1 MSKRHHTSRRKAYG
15 RRQHEVRERHDRG
28 QHAEASA
35 LDLERVGLGRPPTR
49 CRSSTRA
56 RRGSASRRATDRW
69 PSTRAHAPRTI
80 ALPSRPR
87 LVESPLLPPSACAR
101 AVRAHRTVTARP
113 GLLLGLIV
121 VAFMLAFFSLAQ
133 QVRVSATSYDIGRL
147 QVERE
152 RLDARLQEITSDL
165 SRLGR
170 EPAVRKLA
178 LDAGPRPARRGRP
191 APGPLIVGADERC
204 WVAPIPAAASSSC

>member
-1 MSKRHHTSRRKAYG
+1 MAVYEG
-15 RRQHEVRERHDRG
+15 
-28 QHAEASA
+28 
-35 LDLERVGLGRPPTR
+35 
-49 CRSSTRA
+49 A
-56 RRGSASRRATDRW
+56 R
-69 PSTRAHAPRTI
+69 PRTI
-80 ALPSRPR
+80 ALPGRPR
-87 LVESPLLPPSACAR
+87 LRDTSLPTLPRRRAR
-101 AVRAHRTVTARP
+101 PAVRARRTTTTRP
-113 GLLLGLIV
+113 GLFLGVIV

-178 LDAGPRPARRGRP
+178 LDAGLGELGEAVVLPAR
-191 APGPLIVGADERC
+191 
-204 WVAPIPAAASSSC
+204 